1 MTDIESVKKEY
12 ETILSQLSD
21 PELISNWPACNA
33 SRSDAGR
40 EKGDESKDSSSPF
53 AGAWVGK
60 ENKSS
65 SSPFAGAR
73 VFEELLKRKKFLEK
87 ILETKKEI
95 EEIENKIK
103 ENKIIISAKEDQ
115 ELISLAEI
123 EIGQFGEKQ
132 RILEKELENLIKEKE
147 NELRPSLDNKHPMG
161 QAVIIEIRAGA
172 GGEEASLF
180 AGDLFRMYSKY
191 ALTQGW
197 RQKTLDSRPS
207 EIGGFKEIIFE
218 LKNGDVFSKMKY
230 EGGVHRVQRI
240 PKTEKVGRIHTSTA
254 SVAVLPKPKETEI
267 KIGPNDLKIDVY
279 KSSGPG
285 GQYVNKRMTAV
296 RITHLP
302 SGLAVT
308 SQTERNLQQNRE
320 NALSILGARLLERK
334 TIIETEKMGN
344 RRKTQ
349 IGGAKRA
356 EKIRT
361 YNFPQDRVT
370 DHRVKKSWHGIEKIL
385 NGEMEPIIK
394 ILQKLNLASAE

>member
-21 PELISNWPACNA
+21 PELISNWPAGNA
-33 SRSDAGR
+33 MRSIAGR
-40 EKGDESKDSSSPF
+40 EKFETLIKK
-53 AGAWVGK
+53 K
-60 ENKSS
+60 E
-65 SSPFAGAR
+65 
-73 VFEELLKRKKFLEK
+73 FLEK

-95 EEIENKIK
+95 EEIEDKIK

-147 NELRPSLDNKHPMG
+147 NELQPSLDNKHPTG

-172 GGEEASLF
+172 GGEEAALF

-191 ALTQGW
+191 ALAQGW
-197 RQKTLDSRPS
+197 RQKTLDSRLS

-218 LKNGDVFSKMKY
+218 LKSARAGGGDVFSKMKY

-320 NALSILGARLLERK
+320 NALSILGAKLLERK

-385 NGEMEPIIK
+385 NGEVEPIIK
-394 ILQKLNLASAE
+394 TLKKSTLG

>member
-21 PELISNWPACNA
+21 PELISNWPAGNA
-33 SRSDAGR
+33 MRSIAGR
-40 EKGDESKDSSSPF
+40 EKLETLIKK
-53 AGAWVGK
+53 K
-60 ENKSS
+60 E
-65 SSPFAGAR
+65 
-73 VFEELLKRKKFLEK
+73 FLEK

-147 NELRPSLDNKHPMG
+147 NELQPSLDNKHPTG

-172 GGEEASLF
+172 GGEEAALF

-191 ALTQGW
+191 ALAQGW
-197 RQKTLDSRPS
+197 RQKTLDSRLS

-240 PKTEKVGRIHTSTA
+240 PKTEKVGRI
-254 SVAVLPKPKETEI
+254 
-267 KIGPNDLKIDVY
+267 
-279 KSSGPG
+279 
-285 GQYVNKRMTAV
+285 
-296 RITHLP
+296 
-302 SGLAVT
+302 
-308 SQTERNLQQNRE
+308 
-320 NALSILGARLLERK
+320 
-334 TIIETEKMGN
+334 
-344 RRKTQ
+344 
-349 IGGAKRA
+349 
-356 EKIRT
+356 
-361 YNFPQDRVT
+361 
-370 DHRVKKSWHGIEKIL
+370 
-385 NGEMEPIIK
+385 
-394 ILQKLNLASAE
+394 

>member
-1 MTDIESVKKEY
+1 MADIESVKKEY

-21 PELISNWPACNA
+21 PELISNWPARNA
-33 SRSDAGR
+33 FGVADAGR
-40 EKGDESKDSSSPF
+40 EKLET
-53 AGAWVGK
+53 
-60 ENKSS
+60 
-65 SSPFAGAR
+65 
-73 VFEELLKRKKFLEK
+73 LIKRKEFLEK

-95 EEIENKIK
+95 EEIEDKIK

-147 NELRPSLDNKHPMG
+147 NELQPSLDNKHPTG
-161 QAVIIEIRAGA
+161 QAAIIEIRAGA

-197 RQKTLDSRPS
+197 RQKTLDSRLS

-218 LKNGDVFSKMKY
+218 LKSARTGGGDVFSKMKY

-308 SQTERNLQQNRE
+308 SQTERNLQQNKE
-320 NALSILGARLLERK
+320 NALSILGAKLLERK

-385 NGEMEPIIK
+385 NGEVEPIIK
-394 ILQKLNLASAE
+394 ILQKLNLASTR